1 VARHGN
7 TSARKDFYRGRRR
20 PGYRKKTHENK
31 VDYSTFHCYDPELM
45 KRKDFERDTINRQRN
60 IVFPDTVLNEGRFYR
75 NIFSRD
81 AEFTRGQRIG
91 LGLIGLFF
99 IAMGTFGIAM
109 SVSSIMRSKGGESA
123 VSAYPIPFLA
133 GMWGLGLI
141 VLLRGVFPPE
151 PNRLKRLQT
160 ARRPRRHPRP

>member
-45 KRKDFERDTINRQRN
+45 KRKDFERDIINRQRN

-109 SVSSIMRSKGGESA
+109 SVSSIMRSKGENLRFQ
-123 VSAYPIPFLA
+123 PIPFHF
-133 GMWGLGLI
+133 WLGC
-141 VLLRGVFPPE
+141 GGSG
-151 PNRLKRLQT
+151 
-160 ARRPRRHPRP
+160 

>member
-45 KRKDFERDTINRQRN
+45 KRKDFERDIINRQRN

-75 NIFSRD
+75 TLFSW
-81 AEFTRGQRIG
+81 ETEYTTTQRIC
-91 LGLIGLFF
+91 LGLLGVFLTVMGSLWVAAMVGFIRDSKDGFNLMTLWFLVIAIGMSG
-99 IAMGTFGIAM
+99 MGLMLT
-109 SVSSIMRSKGGESA
+109 
-123 VSAYPIPFLA
+123 
-133 GMWGLGLI
+133 
-141 VLLRGVFPPE
+141 LRGLVPPQ
-151 PNRLKRLQT
+151 PTRLKRLQT
-160 ARRPRRHPRP
+160 ARRPRRHRRP